1 MEKKQS
7 IMSKIAGR
15 LESIYYVTADEMR
28 NVFRDTGVM
37 IFFFVVPLAYPLLYT
52 FIYNN
57 ETVREV
63 PVVLIDNASTPQSR
77 DFARRVDGTPD
88 VRIAYRATD
97 MDHARELLA
106 RKEAYGIIYI
116 PSDFSRNIGLGG
128 QSHVSLY
135 CDMSSLLFYKA
146 MLVALTD
153 VSLEMGAEIEQ
164 HNLHGLTEHQQ
175 ETASM
180 PIENEWVALFN
191 PQSGFASFLIPAI
204 LIIIIQQT
212 LLLGVGMLAGTARQN
227 NALHRLVPKL
237 PHYNGTFRVVL
248 GKGLAYFII
257 YVVVTMYMVEAV
269 PSIFSIPKI
278 GLAWTKVLFLLP
290 FLTASIFFAMFL
302 STVMKGRESP
312 MLVFV
317 FTSVPILFISGVSWP
332 EAAVPDFWKWI
343 GWVIPS
349 THGVQG
355 FIKINTMGASIYEVT
370 REYIALWV
378 LTGIYMT
385 LTCMAYRRI
394 IRKNRLQST

>member
-1 MEKKQS
+1 M
-7 IMSKIAGR
+7 
-15 LESIYYVTADEMR
+15 
-28 NVFRDTGVM
+28 
-37 IFFFVVPLAYPLLYT
+37 
-52 FIYNN
+52 
-57 ETVREV
+57 
-63 PVVLIDNASTPQSR
+63 VLIDNASTPQSR

-88 VRIAYRATD
+88 VRIAYQATD

-164 HNLHGLTEHQQ
+164 HNLHGLTERQQ

-385 LTCMAYRRI
+385 LTCMPTAG
-394 IRKNRLQST
+394 

>member
-15 LESIYYVTADEMR
+15 LESIYYVTADEIR

-106 RKEAYGIIYI
+106 RKKAYGIIYI

-164 HNLHGLTEHQQ
+164 HNLHGLTERQQ

-394 IRKNRLQST
+394 IRKNKLQST

>member
-1 MEKKQS
+1 MV
-7 IMSKIAGR
+7 
-15 LESIYYVTADEMR
+15 YVYVTADEMR

-164 HNLHGLTEHQQ
+164 HNLQGLTERQQ

-257 YVVVTMYMVEAV
+257 YVVVTMYMV
-269 PSIFSIPKI
+269 
-278 GLAWTKVLFLLP
+278 
-290 FLTASIFFAMFL
+290 
-302 STVMKGRESP
+302 
-312 MLVFV
+312 
-317 FTSVPILFISGVSWP
+317 
-332 EAAVPDFWKWI
+332 
-343 GWVIPS
+343 
-349 THGVQG
+349 
-355 FIKINTMGASIYEVT
+355 
-370 REYIALWV
+370 
-378 LTGIYMT
+378 
-385 LTCMAYRRI
+385 
-394 IRKNRLQST
+394 

>member
-1 MEKKQS
+1 M
-7 IMSKIAGR
+7 
-15 LESIYYVTADEMR
+15 
-28 NVFRDTGVM
+28 
-37 IFFFVVPLAYPLLYT
+37 
-52 FIYNN
+52 
-57 ETVREV
+57 
-63 PVVLIDNASTPQSR
+63 
-77 DFARRVDGTPD
+77 
-88 VRIAYRATD
+88 
-97 MDHARELLA
+97 
-106 RKEAYGIIYI
+106 
-116 PSDFSRNIGLGG
+116 
-128 QSHVSLY
+128 
-135 CDMSSLLFYKA
+135 
-146 MLVALTD
+146 
-153 VSLEMGAEIEQ
+153 
-164 HNLHGLTEHQQ
+164 
-175 ETASM
+175 
-180 PIENEWVALFN
+180 
-191 PQSGFASFLIPAI
+191 
-204 LIIIIQQT
+204 
-212 LLLGVGMLAGTARQN
+212 
-227 NALHRLVPKL
+227 
-237 PHYNGTFRVVL
+237 L

-394 IRKNRLQST
+394 IRKNKLQST

>member
-15 LESIYYVTADEMR
+15 LESIYYVTADEIR

-164 HNLHGLTEHQQ
+164 HNLHGLTERQQ

-269 PSIFSIPKI
+269 PSILDRK
-278 GLAWTKVLFLLP
+278 
-290 FLTASIFFAMFL
+290 
-302 STVMKGRESP
+302 
-312 MLVFV
+312 
-317 FTSVPILFISGVSWP
+317 SVV
-332 EAAVPDFWKWI
+332 
-343 GWVIPS
+343 
-349 THGVQG
+349 
-355 FIKINTMGASIYEVT
+355 
-370 REYIALWV
+370 
-378 LTGIYMT
+378 
-385 LTCMAYRRI
+385 
-394 IRKNRLQST
+394 

>member
-1 MEKKQS
+1 MEKKQG
-7 IMSKIAGR
+7 IAAKLAGR
-15 LESIYYVTADEMR
+15 LTSIYHITADEIR
-28 NVFRDTGVM
+28 NVLSDTGVM

-106 RKEAYGIIYI
+106 GKKAYGIIYI

-164 HNLHGLTEHQQ
+164 HNLQGLTARQQ

-180 PIENEWVALFN
+180 PIENEWVAMFN

-278 GLAWTKVLFLLP
+278 GLVWTKVLFLLP
-290 FLTASIFFAMFL
+290 FLAASIFFAMFL

-332 EAAVPDFWKWI
+332 QAAMPDFWKWI
-343 GWVIPS
+343 GWAIPS

-355 FIKINTMGASIYEVT
+355 FIKINTMGASVYEVAP
-370 REYIALWV
+370 EYTALWI
-378 LTGIYMT
+378 LTVVYFV